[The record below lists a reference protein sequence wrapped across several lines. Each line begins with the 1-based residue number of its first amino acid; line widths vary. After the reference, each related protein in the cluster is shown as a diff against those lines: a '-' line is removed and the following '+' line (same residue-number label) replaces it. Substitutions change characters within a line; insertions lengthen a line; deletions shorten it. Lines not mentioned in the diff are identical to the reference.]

1 MTDCANPINLQPMH
15 HFRQVFPDEKG
26 DGSEDGG
33 YYQDTNSDS
42 DDPFCD
48 DRDDEMMQD
57 FNDVPTPV
65 HESTGLGQTESGSF
79 NLHLDDSLDDST
91 KDTSDQRNPDEGAK
105 KSFSFGQTPSRRGSS
120 DQAGPTSFN
129 FRKPRSRKTSTRTPT
144 SSRHSSPAS
153 SAASSRRPSRSRS
166 SSRRRSSTQESLSEA
181 MDSECSQ
188 QIM

>member
-120 DQAGPTSFN
+120 DQASSPGPNEPSRTSFN
-129 FRKPRSRKTSTRTPT
+129 FL
-144 SSRHSSPAS
+144 SP
-153 SAASSRRPSRSRS
+153 
-166 SSRRRSSTQESLSEA
+166 
-181 MDSECSQ
+181 
-188 QIM
+188 